1 MTNFETKTKL
11 MPHQVDAVNKLLP
24 TRIGGCFAEMGTG
37 KTRIIIELV
46 KLRQH
51 KIDKVVYFCPVSLKE
66 TVRQQLFIHT
76 DLTAADIYV
85 FDDKTTEQNV
95 PETSWYIIGIESMSS
110 SSRVVL
116 TANKLIT
123 ENTFVILDESSYI
136 KGHRSLRTE
145 RITEISKR
153 ARYRS
158 ILTGTPLS
166 QGVVDLFSQMR
177 FLSPKIL
184 GYNSFYSFAANHLEY
199 SEKFPGMIVR
209 AHNTEYLAAKIKPYV
224 YQITKEE
231 CLTLPKKLY
240 ETRYFWM
247 TEEQDRWYSYIKNQI
262 LDEWEMAEDPDFSS
276 IMIFRLFSSL
286 QQVVSGFWNERLDKI
301 QRRKKREDKRYK
313 FHEFDNPR
321 LEVLDDIIRDIPKD
335 DKIIIF
341 CKFQY
346 DLDSI
351 QKMLTEQ
358 FGIDS
363 VAIFCGK
370 LSEKER
376 NEQIAKFKSE
386 SRFFIINQAS
396 GGHGLTL
403 NEAHYVI
410 FYNNG
415 FKYSERL
422 QAEDR
427 CHRIGQEYPVTYID
441 IECRCGIDER
451 ISKALSKKGNAVAE
465 FRHEVEKVKKDRI
478 KELIKAL

>member
-1 MTNFETKTKL
+1 MNFETKTKL

-24 TRIGGCFAEMGTG
+24 TRIGGLFAEMGTG
-37 KTRIIIELV
+37 KTRMVIELV

-66 TVRQQLFIHT
+66 TVRQQLFTHT
-76 DLTAADIYV
+76 NLIDEDIYV
-85 FDDKTTEQNV
+85 FNDKTNEHNIPQV
-95 PETSWYIIGIESMSS
+95 FWYIIGIESMSS
-110 SSRVVL
+110 SSRVVM

-199 SEKFPGMIVR
+199 SERFPGMIVR

-224 YQITKEE
+224 YQVTKEE

-286 QQVVSGFWNERLDKI
+286 QQVVSGFWSERLDKI
-301 QRRKKREDKRYK
+301 QRRKKREDKRFK

-321 LEVLDDIIRDIPKD
+321 LEVLNDIIRDIPKD

-358 FGIDS
+358 FGADS
-363 VAIFCGK
+363 IAIFCGK
-370 LSEKER
+370 LSEQER
-376 NEQIAKFKSE
+376 NEQIAKFKSK
-386 SRFFIINQAS
+386 SRFFVINQAS

-427 CHRIGQEYPVTYID
+427 CHRIGQKYPVTYID

-451 ISKALSKKGNAVAE
+451 ISKALAKKGNVVAE
-465 FRHEVEKVKKDRI
+465 FRREVEKVKKDRI
-478 KELIKAL
+478 RELIKAL